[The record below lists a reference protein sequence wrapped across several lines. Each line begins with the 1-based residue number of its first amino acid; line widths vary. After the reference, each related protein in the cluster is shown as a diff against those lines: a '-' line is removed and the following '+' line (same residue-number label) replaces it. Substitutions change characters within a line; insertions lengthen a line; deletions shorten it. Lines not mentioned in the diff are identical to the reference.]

1 MGIILKKGRNG
12 KLRRHWYGKY
22 EMDGETK
29 VINLAVPV
37 KGTPPATLRG
47 KSDDKAFEQSR
58 TRAET
63 ALEKYIE
70 EVRQKGRAEHL
81 TERLIE
87 SKTGERVE
95 YVKVADLG
103 ARWRAGSPACEKH
116 LKHTDATFR
125 DFAAYVDAN
134 QPEAVFCYAVTRKT
148 VEGFADHLRKDLA
161 PATSRRKLRLL
172 KGAFARALPIGARNP
187 FDPLPWVRGAG
198 AGEEVHRRPL
208 TPEERERLFEAAR
221 RDPFMLPL
229 VTAAAWT
236 GMRRGDVCRLRW
248 AAVNLAEGILAV
260 RTDKTGARVEI
271 PILEPLR
278 AVLETAQASRK
289 PGAVYVWPQAAQVIE
304 KTPNILTRMFKKL
317 AVEAFTV
324 VPPVP
329 QLPAAPAI
337 DRVKLADVLPAV
349 EKALLAGLPEG
360 ARLIRVLDNVR
371 RYAKGET
378 VRGIEKETGRSRG
391 QISEDLHM
399 AEKLGG
405 LHFMPD
411 VPRVAIRTEVAI
423 ADATRQAR
431 PHGKRVASIIDWP
444 CLRTTFV
451 TIALSKG
458 VPMEL
463 VRLVTGHRT
472 VEVVLKYYYRP
483 QRAQLRNAFYAAFAD
498 DLPAVKPA
506 AVSPRR

>member
-1 MGIILKKGRNG
+1 M
-12 KLRRHWYGKY
+12 
-22 EMDGETK
+22 
-29 VINLAVPV
+29 
-37 KGTPPATLRG
+37 
-47 KSDDKAFEQSR
+47 
-58 TRAET
+58 
-63 ALEKYIE
+63 
-70 EVRQKGRAEHL
+70 
-81 TERLIE
+81 
-87 SKTGERVE
+87 
-95 YVKVADLG
+95 
-103 ARWRAGSPACEKH
+103 
-116 LKHTDATFR
+116 
-125 DFAAYVDAN
+125 
-134 QPEAVFCYAVTRKT
+134 TRKT
-148 VEGFADHLRKDLA
+148 VEGFADHLREDLA

-172 KGAFARALPIGARNP
+172 KGAFSRALPIGARNP

-208 TPEERERLFEAAR
+208 TPEELARLFETAR
-221 RDPFMLPL
+221 RDAFLFPL
-229 VTAAAWT
+229 VTAAACT

-248 AAVNLAEGILAV
+248 DAVNLAEGFLAV
-260 RTDKTGARVEI
+260 RTEKTGERVEI
-271 PILEPLR
+271 PILEPLP
-278 AVLETAQASRK
+278 AVLETAQANRK
-289 PGAVYVWPQAAQVIE
+289 PGAIYVWPQAAQMIE

-329 QLPAAPAI
+329 QLPAAPAV
-337 DRVKLADVLPAV
+337 DRVKLADVLPTV
-349 EKALLAGLPEG
+349 EKALLAGLPGG
-360 ARLIRVLDNVR
+360 ARRIRVLDNVR
-371 RYAKGET
+371 RYARGET

-431 PHGKRVASIIDWP
+431 PHGRRAASIIDWP

-472 VEVVLKYYYRP
+472 VEVVMKYYCRP
-483 QRAQLRNAFYAAFAD
+483 QRAHLRTVFRAAFSD
-498 DLPAVKPA
+498 VLPAGTPV